1 MKPRS
6 TLKSYFT
13 KGAIPKEADFAD
25 LIDSVLIQD
34 EDTIFKSANDPLS
47 IKATGAEEALLNFYR
62 AEQGSNMLTWQLKQ
76 KPAGAGKPGLS
87 IGDSGGDRLFIE
99 SGSGN
104 VGIGTITPGA
114 KLEVAQGSGLAIKV
128 EPAAASSV
136 YIGRSDVHSLEFDYA
151 FGTVLNSSANLS
163 FNIDSDND
171 DTNTRYVDF
180 RTNGKGATGGSSL
193 LRILEN
199 GNVGIGTTEPK
210 AKLTVTGDLIRRVAI
225 ATGLG
230 PGDDTDNGQIKSR
243 VLSFSKQYDDTAI
256 RILYC
261 DNIRV
266 LGTNVAPRWEIRI
279 DGNSVPGGAIFQDKY
294 DEGGNRHM
302 PTTILGYA
310 TRVGA
315 GVHEIQIWV
324 SPAPGY
330 PATASGGSPVDAY
343 TGWLNSRWTIEAQ
356 EVWLK

>member
-13 KGAIPKEADFAD
+13 KGAIPKESDFAD
-25 LIDSVLIQD
+25 LLDSVLIQD

-62 AEQGSNMLTWQLKQ
+62 ADQGNNTLTWQLKQ

-87 IGDSGGDRLFIE
+87 IGDSGGTRLFIE

-104 VGIGTITPGA
+104 VGIGTM
-114 KLEVAQGSGLAIKV
+114 GSEGRLQIINANQDATGNTLILGPTSASNLRLGYNQDYSWVQSHGSKPLAIN
-128 EPAAASSV
+128 P
-136 YIGRSDVHSLEFDYA
+136 IG
-151 FGTVLNSSANLS
+151 N
-163 FNIDSDND
+163 
-171 DTNTRYVDF
+171 
-180 RTNGKGATGGSSL
+180 
-193 LRILEN
+193 
-199 GNVGIGTTEPK
+199 NVGIGTTDPK
-210 AKLTVTGDLIRRVAI
+210 AKLTVNGDLIRKVAI

-230 PGDDTDNGQIKSR
+230 PGDDTDSGQIVSR

-266 LGTNVAPRWEIRI
+266 LGTNVAARWEIRI
-279 DGNSVPGGAIFQDKY
+279 DGQPVPGGAIYQDKY
-294 DEGGNRHM
+294 TDQGNMHM

-310 TRVGA
+310 TKVGA
-315 GVHEIQIWV
+315 GAHEIQIWV
-324 SPAPGY
+324 GSTPGY
-330 PATASGGSPVDAY
+330 PATASGGSAVNAY

-356 EVWLK
+356 EVWLQ